1 MEKIFK
7 NLRVTIGINIMFL
20 IIFIFLKNDNFTYI
34 FLVKFFLIASINVI
48 TLVRVKDSYF
58 ILNKIRKLEKLD
70 FPKYKDITVILIG
83 GLIFVGTYLS
93 LFLDY
98 FGFIDIFRKMGQVD
112 ISYKTLLFFSFLVF
126 LIFILSSNIS
136 GIIIRP
142 YFSNGVE
149 VFEVKERNVLYGN
162 EILNRATGSFKN
174 GIIIGYYIFNFKDIK
189 EKHKDEFGNI
199 IINGYNN
206 HPFKIVISAS
216 RSNTYFYDV
225 LNIQIWFR

>member
-1 MEKIFK
+1 MGKIFK
-7 NLRVTIGINIMFL
+7 NLRVPIGINTLIL
-20 IIFIFLKNDNFTYI
+20 IIFLFLKNDNFTFI

-48 TLVRVKDSYF
+48 TFVRVKDSYF

-98 FGFIDIFRKMGQVD
+98 LGFIDIFQHMGQVS
-112 ISYKTLLFFSFLVF
+112 IFYKTLLFFSFLVF
-126 LIFILSSNIS
+126 LIFVLSSNMS

-149 VFEVKERNVLYGN
+149 VFEVKERNVMYGN

-189 EKHKDEFGNI
+189 EKYKDESGNI
-199 IINGYNN
+199 VVNGYRN

-216 RSNTYFYDV
+216 KSNAYFYDV
-225 LNIQIWFR
+225 LNIH